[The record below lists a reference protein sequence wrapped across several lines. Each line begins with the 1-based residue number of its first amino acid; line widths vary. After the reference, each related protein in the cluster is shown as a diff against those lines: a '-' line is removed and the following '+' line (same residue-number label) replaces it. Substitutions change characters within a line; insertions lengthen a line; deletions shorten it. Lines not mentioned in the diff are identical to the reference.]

1 MSMNL
6 SNPGAGIQIKE
17 SDSNVTASAR
27 MIEQIR
33 AMASAAYGNMP
44 RPISEEVLAA
54 MGQVPRHHFTLP
66 SEQHSAYF
74 NNPLP
79 IGHGQT
85 LLQPYIVA
93 LMTELLA
100 PCKND
105 RILEIG
111 AGSGYQ
117 AAIIAG
123 LAGEVFTVEIIKP
136 LAMQAIN
143 LLDKL
148 GYSSVHVKTGDGNFG
163 WPAYAPFDGIIV
175 TAGASHV
182 PRPLVEQLK
191 PGGRMVIPLGDK
203 PYSQDLV
210 LIMKSGK
217 GTLQQKKALSVSF
230 APLSGGN

>member
-1 MSMNL
+1 MIMNL
-6 SNPGAGIQIKE
+6 QSPEADIKIKE
-17 SDSNVTASAR
+17 FDHNTVARSR

-33 AMASAAYGNMP
+33 AMASEAYGNMSQ
-44 RPISEEVLAA
+44 PISEEILAV
-54 MGQVPRHHFTLP
+54 MERVPRHHFTLQ
-66 SEQHSAYF
+66 SEQHNAYF

-105 RILEIG
+105 RVLEIG

-117 AAIIAG
+117 AAILAE
-123 LAGEVFTVEIIKP
+123 LAGEVFTMEIIKP

-148 GYSSVHVKTGDGNFG
+148 GYSGVHVKSGDGNFG
-163 WPAYAPFDGIIV
+163 WPTYAPFDGIIV

-182 PRPLVEQLK
+182 PKPLLEQLK

-210 LIMKSGK
+210 LIMKSCK
-217 GTLQQKKALSVSF
+217 GTLQQKKVLSVSF
-230 APLSGGN
+230 APLAGGN